1 MNVIWD
7 QTLDGGR
14 FRCWVEQNGENGYSG
29 TLRVDVTDTG
39 ETILATQVGISYQA
53 RFGPDAG
60 DVEEWKQRSLTRVD
74 EWVLERGGGA

>member
-29 TLRVDVTDTG
+29 TLRVDVVDTG
-39 ETILATQVGISYQA
+39 ESILSTQVGISYAA
-53 RFGPDAG
+53 RFGPDVDDIA
-60 DVEEWKQRSLTRVD
+60 DWQERSVKRVD
-74 EWVLERGGGA
+74 EWVMEQAGGR